1 MAPIIPLRN
10 TSSNQADFLPAHLI
24 YPAGTHT
31 VPVFLF
37 YGLDFLQLHILCRCV
52 HQPRAGCSL
61 GLGTARAPVR
71 WQGRTCP
78 SHKPSREQDSGGQ
91 LGHPQLWALGTSV
104 VWAEAKLRHQPTGEG
119 QLDCSGVL
127 RLVRVGRTHPINALM
142 SLAVD
147 TDWKR
152 KKKALWSWSGSL
164 CPLYT
169 YGNNNFQHKGYKD
182 LLNSIWIPTPLSLL
196 WHSLSCRANSCP
208 SRFAL
213 FQHFDR
219 IIYVVECLDLQNLSL
234 NSVLKMYKL
243 LCVVK
248 M

>member
-1 MAPIIPLRN
+1 MGLIFCSFTFCVGVCISQELAAPWVWAQHGPLW
-10 TSSNQADFLPAHLI
+10 
-24 YPAGTHT
+24 G
-31 VPVFLF
+31 
-37 YGLDFLQLHILCRCV
+37 G
-52 HQPRAGCSL
+52 RAGH
-61 GLGTARAPVR
+61 
-71 WQGRTCP
+71 CP

-104 VWAEAKLRHQPTGEG
+104 VWAEAKLRHQPMGEG

-127 RLVRVGRTHPINALM
+127 RLGRVGRTHPINALM

-208 SRFAL
+208 STFAL
-213 FQHFDR
+213 FQPFD
-219 IIYVVECLDLQNLSL
+219 ENH
-234 NSVLKMYKL
+234 
-243 LCVVK
+243 LCGRMFGFAESQSK
-248 M
+248 FCF

>member
-1 MAPIIPLRN
+1 MGLIFCSFTFCVGVCISQELAAPWVWAQHGPLW
-10 TSSNQADFLPAHLI
+10 
-24 YPAGTHT
+24 G
-31 VPVFLF
+31 
-37 YGLDFLQLHILCRCV
+37 G
-52 HQPRAGCSL
+52 RAGH
-61 GLGTARAPVR
+61 
-71 WQGRTCP
+71 CP

-104 VWAEAKLRHQPTGEG
+104 VWAEAKLRHQPMGEG

-127 RLVRVGRTHPINALM
+127 RLGRVGRTHPINALM

-213 FQHFDR
+213 FQPFD
-219 IIYVVECLDLQNLSL
+219 ENH
-234 NSVLKMYKL
+234 
-243 LCVVK
+243 LCGRMFGFAESQSK
-248 M
+248 FCF